1 MLVCV
6 KGCGLDSGR
15 TSNEDSV
22 EIVQD
27 GGRKGQNKKCCSGE
41 KQSLG
46 GKISALLESCDV
58 S

>member
-27 GGRKGQNKKCCSGE
+27 GGEKDQNKKCYCGE
-41 KQSLG
+41 KPSLEAR
-46 GKISALLESCDV
+46 SEPCLV
-58 S
+58 M